1 MGEESLL
8 EAGTEVAGRYR
19 IEEMIGQGGFA
30 TVYRAIQQPIGRPV
44 AVKVLETRMEEAS
57 PEADR
62 ALDRLIA
69 RFHREARIIGQLQSS
84 STVTLHD
91 FGRTTDDDIYM
102 VLEYIDGVPLT
113 ELRGQR
119 LAPDRVVAILRQALE
134 SLGEAHEHGV
144 LHRDIKPGNLM
155 LYDHR
160 GEADRVKILDF
171 GIAKVLRTTD
181 REMMRQLTGESRLVG
196 TPRYLAPELAT
207 NRNPGPPADIYS
219 LGLVAYE
226 LLVGV
231 RAVPGEDPREI
242 LDIHLAD
249 DFRVRLSDRPSL
261 PDGLRRLVNRML
273 ARDPNDRYATTD
285 EVLADLYALPTF
297 GDDYA
302 ETSSRPGP
310 TAEDLPAETQPP
322 ETFEPTAEARPPDGE
337 GSTETADL
345 PGTTEPLGP
354 PSDLEEVDLLD
365 RSPTGDDAPIAG
377 TSQTETDDATAPTL
391 QVDGGGSSARTDAPG
406 RDPTRQTDERRNG
419 HSPPSTPIAIGA
431 LLLLVGA
438 TLVTLWL
445 FVL

>member
-1 MGEESLL
+1 MGEESSL
-8 EAGTEVAGRYR
+8 ESGTEIAGRYR

-30 TVYRAIQQPIGRPV
+30 TVYRAVQQPIGRPV
-44 AVKVLETRMEEAS
+44 AVKLLETDLEEVGRQ
-57 PEADR
+57 ADR
-62 ALDRLIA
+62 ALDRLVA
-69 RFHREARIIGQLQSS
+69 RFHREARIIGQLQSPA
-84 STVTLHD
+84 TVTLHD
-91 FGRTTDDDIYM
+91 FGRTPADDIYM
-102 VLEYIDGVPLT
+102 VLEYIDGVALT

-155 LYDHR
+155 LYEHR

-231 RAVPGEDPREI
+231 QAVPGEAPHEI
-242 LDIHLAD
+242 LEVHLAD

-261 PDGLRRLVNRML
+261 PDGLRRIVNRML
-273 ARDPNDRYATTD
+273 ARDPEERYATT
-285 EVLADLYALPTF
+285 EAVLAELAELPNF

-310 TAEDLPAETQPP
+310 TGEDVAAETQPP
-322 ETFEPTAEARPPDGE
+322 EAFDPTAEVGPSTGD
-337 GSTETADL
+337 GSTETAEQ
-345 PGTTEPLGP
+345 PGTTEQLGP
-354 PSDLEEVDLLD
+354 PSDVDDIDLTD
-365 RSPTGDDAPIAG
+365 VEPSTEQAPIVG
-377 TSQTETDDATAPTL
+377 TSRTETEDATAPTL
-391 QVDGGGSSARTDAPG
+391 QVDDADSTRTDAPG
-406 RDPTRQTDERRNG
+406 RDPTRRSDERRNQTP
-419 HSPPSTPIAIGA
+419 SPWPPLAIGA
-431 LLLLVGA
+431 ILLLVGA
-438 TLVTLWL
+438 TVAILWL
-445 FVL
+445 FVF